1 MSLPRRATARP
12 VNAPPFDLS
21 CGEADNEN
29 IRNSRPTP
37 QAQAAIADLH
47 REFIAECLRIAAIK
61 AAHGADNISLGD
73 DLNAERDIRVSVE
86 NIREASK
93 AFREWQALNEA
104 MAAPI
109 RVEAA
114 R

>member
-1 MSLPRRATARP
+1 MAPSCEPGARGGGAGLNKCSSFGGKNIP
-12 VNAPPFDLS
+12 V
-21 CGEADNEN
+21 
-29 IRNSRPTP
+29 NSRPNP

-73 DLNAERDIRVSVE
+73 DLNAERDIRISVE
-86 NIREASK
+86 NIREAAK
-93 AFREWQALNEA
+93 AFREWQALNEGVH
-104 MAAPI
+104 API
-109 RVEAA
+109 RVEVT